1 MNLQLVRTAKK
12 LLIDNRKVKAVII
25 MKNNFTIGEITKC
38 KEGETKPCPF
48 CGGKE
53 IVIDKYE
60 HQSGERFRIFCAGCM
75 AMIDPGYAQ
84 NKHTVIDIWNKRA

>member
-1 MNLQLVRTAKK
+1 
-12 LLIDNRKVKAVII
+12 
-25 MKNNFTIGEITKC
+25 MKNDFTIGEITKC
-38 KEGETKPCPF
+38 KEDEVKHCPF

-60 HQSGERFRIFCAGCM
+60 HQAGERFRIFCTGCM

-84 NKHTVIDIWNKRA
+84 NKHTVIDMWNKRSC